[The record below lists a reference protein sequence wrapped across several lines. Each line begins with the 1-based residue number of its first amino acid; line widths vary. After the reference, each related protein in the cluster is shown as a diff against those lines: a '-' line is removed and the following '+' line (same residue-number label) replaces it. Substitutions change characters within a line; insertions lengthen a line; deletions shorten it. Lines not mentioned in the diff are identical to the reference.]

1 VTLQQLA
8 EAPWILRE
16 HGSGTREIVDYVLL
30 SHLPAFHLGMEL
42 GNSEAIKHAVGM
54 AWASAVIAAGDCR
67 TAGLGHA
74 GGAES
79 AIAPADAHAVA
90 DPSPAEAYFQSI
102 TTFSALLPGVAPGF
116 IA

>member
-1 VTLQQLA
+1 MTLQQLA

-42 GNSEAIKHAVGM
+42 GNSEAIKHAVRHGGHQL
-54 AWASAVIAAGDCR
+54 SIAAGDCR
-67 TAGLGHA
+67 TACLGHA

-90 DPSPAEAYFQSI
+90 DPSPAEAYF
-102 TTFSALLPGVAPGF
+102 
-116 IA
+116 

>member
-1 VTLQQLA
+1 MTLQQLA

-30 SHLPAFHLGMEL
+30 SHLPAFHLGM
-42 GNSEAIKHAVGM
+42 GWVIQGDQARGQ
-54 AWASAVIAAGDCR
+54 AWHGHQLSIAAGDCR
-67 TAGLGHA
+67 TACLGHA

-90 DPSPAEAYFQSI
+90 DPSPAEAYF
-102 TTFSALLPGVAPGF
+102 
-116 IA
+116 

>member
-1 VTLQQLA
+1 MTLQQLA

-42 GNSEAIKHAVGM
+42 GNSEAIKHAVRHGTGI
-54 AWASAVIAAGDCR
+54 SCLSRRVIAEPAC
-67 TAGLGHA
+67 LGHA

-90 DPSPAEAYFQSI
+90 DPSPAEAYF
-102 TTFSALLPGVAPGF
+102 
-116 IA
+116 

>member
-1 VTLQQLA
+1 MVFAAPNSPLLAGEVTLQQLA

-42 GNSEAIKHAVGM
+42 GNQRRSSTRSGM
-54 AWASAVIAAGDCR
+54 AGHQLSIAAGDCR
-67 TAGLGHA
+67 TACLGHA

-79 AIAPADAHAVA
+79 AIALADAHAVA
-90 DPSPAEAYFQSI
+90 DPSPAEAYF
-102 TTFSALLPGVAPGF
+102 
-116 IA
+116 